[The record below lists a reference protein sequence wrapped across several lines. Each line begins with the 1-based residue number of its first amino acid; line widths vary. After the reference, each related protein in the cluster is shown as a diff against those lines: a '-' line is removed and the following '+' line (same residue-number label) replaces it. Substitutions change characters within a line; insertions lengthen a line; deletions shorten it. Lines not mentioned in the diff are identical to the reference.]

1 MHLLQF
7 VHDVT
12 GKDSIG
18 MIKGKVSGRFQS
30 KWIVSVF
37 LFFFFS
43 YFLSKHF
50 EYCSSLDKLFSTVF
64 CNSLFSYN

>member
-18 MIKGKVSGRFQS
+18 MIKGKVSGGFQS

-37 LFFFFS
+37 LFFFSVIF
-43 YFLSKHF
+43 
-50 EYCSSLDKLFSTVF
+50 
-64 CNSLFSYN
+64 